1 MLIGV
6 DKIMWVEIERLFGL
20 IHARSRDH
28 VSTWLRIRAGV
39 VMHIPRGTLFG
50 ICVRCV
56 MYARAYCCS
65 EVAIVIES
73 YYL

>member
-1 MLIGV
+1 MLSKRVVMLVGV
-6 DKIMWVEIERLFGL
+6 DKIMWVEMECSFGL

-28 VSTWLRIRAGV
+28 ASTWLRMRAGV
-39 VMHIPRGTLFG
+39 VMR
-50 ICVRCV
+50 VRYV
-56 MYARAYCCS
+56 MHARAYCCS